1 MYGTIQAL
9 PHGEAPVY
17 LEGEM
22 IYCFKKLRE
31 LRLTRI
37 FFLHYS
43 ISLTIGGAAIAGLIL
58 LGGGL
63 QFYSFVVL
71 CIMYTQPTFFILR
84 RIKMYEARQELK
96 HGTFAPDE
104 RINLAIQ
111 ALHLKPNLDMNFII
125 YTIVLLTMIAMF
137 VPYNGLM
144 IVLDNQ
150 FLGIPL
156 VLLIFPG
163 MLTLISIVKKLEEKI

>member
-1 MYGTIQAL
+1 
-9 PHGEAPVY
+9 
-17 LEGEM
+17 
-22 IYCFKKLRE
+22 
-31 LRLTRI
+31 
-37 FFLHYS
+37 
-43 ISLTIGGAAIAGLIL
+43 
-58 LGGGL
+58 
-63 QFYSFVVL
+63 
-71 CIMYTQPTFFILR
+71 
-84 RIKMYEARQELK
+84 
-96 HGTFAPDE
+96 
-104 RINLAIQ
+104 
-111 ALHLKPNLDMNFII
+111 MNFII